1 VVLVIMQLQEMEQVA
16 VSMPHLLVVVEVLLH
31 MQSILIIL
39 GTVLKLVLMVLLVV
53 VELVELLKLQQMLAV
68 QVNHH

>member
-1 VVLVIMQLQEMEQVA
+1 VLVIMQLQEMEQVA
-16 VSMPHLLVVVEVLLH
+16 VSMPHLLVVVEALLH

-39 GTVLKLVLMVLLVV
+39 GTVLKLVLMALLAV
-53 VELVELLKLQQMLAV
+53 VELVEPLKLQQMLAV